1 MVQNLPKGSRSNDIY
16 FLRYPEFQC
25 YLELCSLCLISLS
38 IIQTAVTN
46 FLPLCRLRCA
56 NLGPQI
62 YVPNPTLFI
71 VLKWLVISEIMKH
84 VHGIHD
90 NTHTLKMKISIRF
103 CYISYSKTYNT
114 HTNLHWRGRLTN
126 HQRITCNR
134 LYIYIYIFL
143 LLVNSKDIDRNIN
156 KLKTK
161 QFSQPI
167 WKVKSETRDM
177 CVYVF
182 VYLYKY
188 MSRCISTNHF

>member
-16 FLRYPEFQC
+16 FLQHPEFQC

-46 FLPLCRLRCA
+46 FLQLCRLRCA

-62 YVPNPTLFI
+62 YVPNPTFFI

-90 NTHTLKMKISIRF
+90 NIHTLKMKISIHISL

-114 HTNLHWRGRLTN
+114 HTNLHWRVRLTN

-134 LYIYIYIFL
+134 LYIYIYAY
-143 LLVNSKDIDRNIN
+143 
-156 KLKTK
+156 
-161 QFSQPI
+161 FSSWLTVEI
-167 WKVKSETRDM
+167 LIE
-177 CVYVF
+177 
-182 VYLYKY
+182 
-188 MSRCISTNHF
+188 I